1 MKRSKLVLSAKWC
14 SFIHC
19 PWKAFQ
25 KTPTPMLVLRWMPS
39 KVREPRQ
46 PSLEGL
52 NDHRQHHSCRA
63 TAERWTPDRR
73 GWVRENRADTQ
84 GSDSFP
90 GRDRNEWTTRP
101 PHRRR
106 TNPGAHVTAGLC
118 LQVMLGRQPLFISAK
133 SSDRG
138 QKAVLGSEQFLKTTQ
153 EFPQKATHHLVG
165 TKNTSAEHRVG
176 VRCQPEKEARVY
188 LVRCWGSMFLTS
200 PHQRLFCRGRNQKR
214 AGSSRC

>member
-101 PHRRR
+101 PHRQ
-106 TNPGAHVTAGLC
+106 PH
-118 LQVMLGRQPLFISAK
+118 GRQPTRLLHPWGFQGK
-133 SSDRG
+133 STG
-138 QKAVLGSEQFLKTTQ
+138 
-153 EFPQKATHHLVG
+153 VG
-165 TKNTSAEHRVG
+165 CHRLLRRVG
-176 VRCQPEKEARVY
+176 YVC
-188 LVRCWGSMFLTS
+188 SNT
-200 PHQRLFCRGRNQKR
+200 
-214 AGSSRC
+214 